1 MNKISFLFFSVILFG
16 LCSCTVNK
24 AKINNDLKKYFDSS
38 QVDGSFSFL
47 NNQLGD
53 ITVYNMKLDTQ
64 QLSAGTSFKILNT
77 LIGVQAGKIINEN
90 MIIKND
96 STVNKNLTLKEA
108 FNKSSDS
115 FFQSIARQIGKDTMK
130 FWVDSISY
138 GNKNISGPVDSFW
151 LNNNLKISPDEQLGL
166 MSKIYFEQL
175 PFQKYAQQMVEGL
188 MLQEDNTLYKLSY
201 ATGGGIDE
209 KNNRFGWTLGWV
221 EENRH
226 VYFFVT
232 FVKSP
237 DKNLDL
243 KSIGVNIT
251 KSILKE
257 MGFFK
262 GDK

>member
-1 MNKISFLFFSVILFG
+1 MNKISFLFLSIFLFC
-16 LCSCTVNK
+16 LASCTVNK

-38 QVDGSFSFL
+38 HVDGSFSFL

-53 ITVYNMKLDTQ
+53 ITVYNMKLDTER
-64 QLSAGTSFKILNT
+64 LSTGTSFKILNT
-77 LIGVQAGKIINEN
+77 LIGVQTGKITNEN
-90 MIIKND
+90 MVIKTD
-96 STVNKNLTLKEA
+96 SSTNKNLTLKEA
-108 FNKSSDS
+108 FNNSSVS
-115 FFQSIARQIGKDTMK
+115 YFQSIARQIGKDTMK
-130 FWVDSISY
+130 SWVDSISY
-138 GNKNISGPVDSFW
+138 GNKNISGAVDSFW
-151 LNNNLKISPDEQLGL
+151 LNNTLKISPDEQLGL

-175 PFQKYAQQMVEGL
+175 PFQKYAQQMVESL

-201 ATGGGIDE
+201 TTGAGVDE
-209 KNNRFGWTLGWV
+209 KNNSFNWTLGWI

-226 VYFFVT
+226 VYFFVS

-243 KSIGVNIT
+243 KSIGVNIS